1 MGQKTPVILI
11 ICTIMILLPVLR
23 STAEGGS
30 GELSSA
36 SNTIRH
42 LDDNEREPFFVGQNM
57 HLAGRE
63 VVSHQINTEK
73 GPGHILVF
81 PKGFSML
88 FGANKFSCDSA
99 VVWLISVMTKP
110 GDGVLDGYEVR
121 MYLHG
126 NVSVEDAKNA
136 ETIAFKWVLTEQGR
150 AVVARFG
157 FRGEVFVTAGKR
169 ENADPRGLELYVKA
183 FAAVGPVEPQFKPN
197 LELPAEGLEFEE
209 SVIIMPEEKEPRFMY
224 PINLSP
230 AGEVTPQLSWDPKAK
245 IVTVIGRFYV
255 WQKQDE
261 SGLLLE
267 LQADNAVIF
276 YTEQADKET
285 DGTGSIEDIL
295 AAGTVQ
301 SIYLSG
307 NVLMTQGQRTI
318 RADEMYYDFSLKQAL
333 AINAVQ
339 RTFDS
344 SRGIPIYIRAAK
356 LRQVAENKFAAENIT
371 LTTSEFYLPQLSVN
385 ASQVKIT
392 DTTPVDERTGML
404 SDDSFNAEMWDVRFK
419 WYDKTFFY
427 WPYVQS
433 DLQRPDTPLK
443 SLNTGRDRTWG
454 TSIET
459 QWYLA
464 RLLGLHEPK
473 GTDATFALD
482 YYSKRG
488 IGSGINVD
496 YQRENSYGRIL
507 SYVIKDHG
515 KDRLGRAPGLR
526 NIEPPRDLRGR
537 FRWQHKQFL
546 PYDWQLTAEL
556 SYISDKNFV
565 EQFCRTEFNTDKGQE
580 TLLHLKRI
588 KDNWALAFLGKA
600 RLNDFQSD
608 LEELPTAEFHWTG
621 QSFFN
626 DRLTF
631 YSDNQFSQF
640 RQRYGYSTTALK
652 DFFTFTST
660 RNEIDMPMTFGRSK
674 VVPFLAGTIG
684 YENGNG
690 FRTDIDG
697 LTKPAETTVWLGETG
712 VRAAT
717 QPFWKIYP
725 NVQSQ
730 LWDLKGLRHII
741 SPHLTAV
748 AYTQN
753 ESVFEQRDTLN
764 IGLSQRLQ
772 TKRGIGLRRDP
783 PGSESLFEP
792 GPRGRRQSS
801 RDKEGTVDWMRLDT
815 DVTWVNDSSD
825 PSSAGPGPD
834 RFIWNKPFIPMIDRR
849 TSNIFGPRRNYFSAD
864 YLWNLSD
871 TTAFLS
877 DMNFDMQSGVVQQF
891 NIGVSVL
898 RWPNLTYYI
907 GSRYLKRLE
916 NRYGEKG
923 SNAFILAGTY
933 VLDPRYAIVFSQQND
948 FDYGVNVRSEISIVR
963 HYHRVNLALTYS
975 VDESMKDRSI
985 VFSIWPEGL
994 EELAFGS
1001 KRYMNIGSSADY

>member
-1 MGQKTPVILI
+1 MGQKKAVILI
-11 ICTIMILLPVLR
+11 ICTIMIMLL
-23 STAEGGS
+23 S
-30 GELSSA
+30 ELSSA

-42 LDDNEREPFFVGQNM
+42 LDDNERESIFVGQNM

-88 FGANKFSCDSA
+88 FGANKFSSDSA
-99 VVWLISVMTKP
+99 VVWLISVMTRP
-110 GDGVLDGYEVR
+110 GGSVLDGYEVK

-126 NVSVEDAKNA
+126 NVSAEDAKNA
-136 ETIAFKWVLTEQGR
+136 EAIAFKWVLTERGR

-157 FRGEVFVTAGKR
+157 FRGEAFVTAEKR
-169 ENADPRGLELYVKA
+169 ETVDPRGLELYVEA

-209 SVIIMPEEKEPRFMY
+209 SVIIMPVEEEPRFTY
-224 PINLSP
+224 PISP
-230 AGEVTPQLSWDPKAK
+230 VGEATPQLSFDPKAN
-245 IVTVIGRFYV
+245 IATVIGRFYIG
-255 WQKQDE
+255 QKQGE
-261 SGLLLE
+261 SGRLLE

-276 YTEQADKET
+276 FAEQDDKET
-285 DGTGSIEDIL
+285 SGTGSIKDFL
-295 AAGTVQ
+295 AAGKVQ
-301 SIYLSG
+301 AIYLSG
-307 NVLMTQGQRTI
+307 DVLMTREHRTI
-318 RADEMYYDFSLKQAL
+318 RADEMYYDFSRNQAL

-339 RTFDS
+339 RTFDP

-356 LRQVAENKFAAENIT
+356 LRQVAEDKFAAENIT

-392 DTTPVDERTGML
+392 DTTPVDEQTGRL
-404 SDDSFNAEMWDVRFK
+404 SDDSFYAEMWDVRFK
-419 WYDKTFFY
+419 WYNKTFFR
-427 WPYVQS
+427 WPYVQGN
-433 DLQRPDTPLK
+433 LQRPDIPLK
-443 SLNTGRDRTWG
+443 SISTRRDKTWG

-464 RLLGLHEPK
+464 RLLGLQEPK
-473 GTDATFALD
+473 GTNGTFALD

-488 IGSGINVD
+488 IGSGINID
-496 YQRENSYGRIL
+496 YQKENSYGRIL

-515 KDRLGRAPGLR
+515 KDRLGRAGGR
-526 NIEPPRDLRGR
+526 KDIEPPRDLRGR
-537 FRWQHKQFL
+537 FRWQHRQFL
-546 PYDWQLTAEL
+546 PYDWQLTTEL
-556 SYISDKNFV
+556 SYISDKNFI

-580 TLLHLKRI
+580 TLIHLKRT
-588 KDNWALAFLGKA
+588 KNNWALAFLGKV
-600 RLNDFQSD
+600 RLNDFRSD

-652 DFFTFTST
+652 DFFIFSST
-660 RNEIDMPMTFGRSK
+660 RNEVDMPMTFGRSK

-684 YENGNG
+684 YEDGSG
-690 FRTDIDG
+690 FRTGIDG

-712 VRAAT
+712 VRAT
-717 QPFWKIYP
+717 THPFWKIYP

-741 SPHLTAV
+741 SPHFTAV

-753 ESVFEQRDTLN
+753 KSVFEQRDTLN
-764 IGLSQRLQ
+764 MGLSQRLQ
-772 TKRGIGLRRDP
+772 TKRGIGPRRTP
-783 PGSESLFEP
+783 SRSESLFES
-792 GPRGRRQSS
+792 GFRDRRQSN
-801 RDKEGTVDWMRLDT
+801 RDKDGIVDWMRLDT
-815 DVTWVNDSSD
+815 DVTWINNSSN

-834 RFIWNKPFIPMIDRR
+834 RFIWNKPFIPIINRR
-849 TSNIFGPRRNYFSAD
+849 SSNIFGPRRNYVSAD
-864 YLWNLSD
+864 YTWNLSD
-871 TTAFLS
+871 TTALLS
-877 DMNFDMQSGVVQQF
+877 DMNFDLQSGVAQQF
-891 NIGVSVL
+891 NIGVSAL

-907 GSRYLKRLE
+907 GNRYLRRLV
-916 NRYGEKG
+916 NGYGEKG

-933 VLDPRYAIVFSQQND
+933 VLDPRYAVVFSQQND
-948 FDYGVNVRSEISIVR
+948 FDYGVNVRSEISVVR
-963 HYHRVNLALTYS
+963 RYHRINLALTYS
-975 VDESMKDRSI
+975 VDESMDDRSI

-994 EELAFGS
+994 EELAFG
-1001 KRYMNIGSSADY
+1001 KRHMNIGSSADY